1 MLLRRLELSLDKCWS
16 GHDWWS
22 VGLGLGLSPVAPGTM
37 GSFLGVLLAVGISLL
52 PAAFSLLLL
61 GCMIAYS
68 VWAASHTAKKLLG
81 DDPSVI
87 VSDEV
92 VGFICAVW
100 GWPCQVFFYFC
111 AFLVFRIVDILKP
124 WPVSWVDR
132 LHCGGVSIVG
142 DDVLAGLITNLILW
156 SVWVVMGWG

>member
-1 MLLRRLELSLDKCWS
+1 MSREKCWS

-37 GSFLGVLLAVGISLL
+37 GSFLGVPLAIGVGLL
-52 PAAFSLLLL
+52 PTVLSLGGLVFL
-61 GCMIAYS
+61 IVYS
-68 VWAASHTAKKLLG
+68 VWAASHTAQKLLG

-92 VGFICAVW
+92 VGFVCAVW
-100 GWPCQVFFYFC
+100 GWPCQVFFYLC
-111 AFLVFRIVDILKP
+111 AFVVFRAVDILKP

-132 LHCGGVSIVG
+132 MQCGGISIVG
-142 DDVLAGLITNLILW
+142 DDVLAGCITNLILW
-156 SVWVVMGWG
+156 AVWVFMGWG